1 MNQSEKIEYLLET
14 IDILK
19 VQLAVVSS
27 KQQTMNAM
35 ILGTLSYV
43 FPEDAGT
50 VYTNYVNTLENNV
63 FVALDKIESQ
73 LNECSKP
80 FLKAQRQA
88 VSRDI
93 LSMKNDS
100 LYHQPE

>member
-1 MNQSEKIEYLLET
+1 MNQSEKIEYLLES

-19 VQLAVVSS
+19 VQLSIISS

-35 ILGTLSYV
+35 ILGTLPSV
-43 FPEDAGT
+43 FPKDMGT

-63 FVALDKIESQ
+63 RVALNNIESQ
-73 LNECSKP
+73 LNESSKI

-93 LSMKNDS
+93 LSMKSDS
-100 LYHQPE
+100 LYHQSE